1 MIKYGENCYLQG
13 IDFYDNLPETFRSNA
28 AISETY
34 QKLDYTIF
42 KCYSE
47 YVGKGIM
54 DTWQFIRRFG
64 DPQFHVTR
72 TCSYMVS
79 YLETLQDEESYRK
92 QHYLYMWI
100 GDFYYKRRN
109 DPSAPKALQNAIKNY
124 EKDVELIP
132 YFSRQPLPMSFPSLK
147 RLIAI
152 YERQKNYEKALTL
165 AEMGVKFRIPL
176 TYEYE
181 EKLESLKKKS
191 IK

>member
-92 QHYLYMWI
+92 QHYGKY
-100 GDFYYKRRN
+100 FY
-109 DPSAPKALQNAIKNY
+109 DKAKTADKQ
-124 EKDVELIP
+124 VETFR
-132 YFSRQPLPMSFPSLK
+132 Y
-147 RLIAI
+147 
-152 YERQKNYEKALTL
+152 YEKAVDAFRKLVS
-165 AEMGVKFRIPL
+165 GVAV
-176 TYEYE
+176 
-181 EKLESLKKKS
+181 
-191 IK
+191 